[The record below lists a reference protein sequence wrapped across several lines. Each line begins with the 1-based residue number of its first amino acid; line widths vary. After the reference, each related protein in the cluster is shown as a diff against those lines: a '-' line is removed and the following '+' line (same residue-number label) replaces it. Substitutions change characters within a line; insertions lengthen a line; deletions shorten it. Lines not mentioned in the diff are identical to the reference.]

1 MRAEP
6 DRLEVY
12 EDADALVRAA
22 ADRVIA
28 VAADAIMLGGRF
40 SIGLSGGSTPRPL
53 YELLARDDYA
63 RRIEW
68 SRTHVFWG
76 DERCVPPEDPES
88 NYGMAQQA
96 LLAHVPIPEE
106 NVHRMRGELPPV
118 EAAADYEDLLRAF
131 FGELPGARPRFDLLL
146 QGLGS
151 DGHTA
156 SLFPHSAALDER
168 ARWVAAP
175 FVPRLGA
182 WRITLTP
189 PAINAAGQ
197 VIFLVD
203 GAGKAEAL
211 RAVLRGPYRPHE
223 LPAQLIRP
231 AGELAWMVDA
241 AAAALLEPA

>member
-1 MRAEP
+1 MRAETA
-6 DRLEVY
+6 RIEVY
-12 EDADALVRAA
+12 EDIDLLARAT

-28 VAADAIMLGGRF
+28 IAADAIMLNGRF

-63 RRIEW
+63 RRVDW
-68 SRTHVFWG
+68 ARTHVFWG

-88 NYGMAQQA
+88 NFGLAQQT

-118 EAAADYEDLLRAF
+118 EAAAEYEDLLRDF
-131 FGELPGARPRFDLLL
+131 FGDLPGALPRFDLLL

-151 DGHTA
+151 NAHTA
-156 SLFPHSAALDER
+156 SLFPHTPVLDED

-175 FVPRLGA
+175 FIPQLGA

-189 PAINAAGQ
+189 RAINAAEH
-197 VIFLVD
+197 VIFMVA
-203 GAGKAEAL
+203 GASKAEAL
-211 RAVLRGPYRPHE
+211 HAVLHGPYHPHE
-223 LPAQLIRP
+223 YPAQLIDP
-231 AGELAWMVDA
+231 VGELTWMVDA
-241 AAAALLEPA
+241 AAAALLPIE